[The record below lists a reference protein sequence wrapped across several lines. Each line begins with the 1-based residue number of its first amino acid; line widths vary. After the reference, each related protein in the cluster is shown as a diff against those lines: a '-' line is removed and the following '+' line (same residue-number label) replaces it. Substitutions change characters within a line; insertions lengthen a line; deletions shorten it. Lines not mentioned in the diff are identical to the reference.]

1 MNDDTLF
8 PATRRAALARLDAI
22 QPRAYAATR
31 NHLGGAVT
39 RLSPYLTHGVIT
51 LREVGQTL
59 AGRHHLP
66 VGHKLVSELG
76 WRAYF
81 HHVWQHTGDAI
92 FESLHDGPL
101 PEAAYARTLPDDIRQ
116 GRTGVPVIDRAVATL
131 YRDGWLHN
139 HARMWLASY
148 IVHLRHVHWRVGA
161 DWLYGH
167 LLDGDLASNHL
178 SWQWVAGTGSHKP
191 YLFNA
196 DNVARF
202 APAPW
207 HSPGTVVDTDY
218 ETLDRMARTTR
229 GVREDQTADGM
240 KTTARVDGIADRTGR
255 AGAAVRSR
263 SFDTHPGM
271 WQAEEPPLWH
281 APPTSASI
289 LTAPDPSTVAW
300 RDVWL
305 VHPWALHD
313 TPPPATPVRPLRIG
327 VCVAEFH
334 ARWGWS
340 ERRWRFMTE
349 AMASHTDACWWGD
362 AATLRQAL
370 ASARSVRGLADPHWG
385 NALDPVIQPVAPPAL
400 FPEVPGPCRS
410 FSQYWSRV
418 TKGSRTLADLLER
431 TR

>member
-8 PATRRAALARLDAI
+8 PANRQAALARLDAI
-22 QPRAYAATR
+22 RPSAYAATR
-31 NHLGGAVT
+31 NHLDGAVT

-51 LREVGQTL
+51 LREVGQAL
-59 AGRHHLP
+59 AERHRLP

-81 HHVWQHTGDAI
+81 HHVWQHRGDGILA
-92 FESLHDGPL
+92 SLHEGPL
-101 PEAAYARTLPDDIRQ
+101 PEAAYANTLPDDIRQ
-116 GRTGVPVIDRAVATL
+116 GCTGVPVIDRAVATL

-148 IVHLRHVHWRVGA
+148 IVHLRKVHWRTGA

-202 APAPW
+202 APADW
-207 HSPGTVVDTDY
+207 HSPGTVIDTDY
-218 ETLDRMARTTR
+218 ETLDGLARTAR
-229 GVREDQTADGM
+229 GAQTADEM
-240 KTTARVDGIADRTGR
+240 NTTPRAARIAGR
-255 AGAAVRSR
+255 IGGAEAGVRSR

-281 APPTSASI
+281 APPTSAGI
-289 LTAPDPSTVAW
+289 LIAPDPSTVAG

-305 VHPWALHD
+305 VHPWARHD
-313 TPPPATPVRPLRIG
+313 THPHATSLRIG

-340 ERRWRFMTE
+340 ERRWRFVAE

-362 AATLRQAL
+362 AASLREAL
-370 ASARSVRGLADPHWG
+370 SSARSVRGLANPHWSH
-385 NALDPVIQPVAPPAL
+385 ALDPVVTWSSPPTL
-400 FPEVPGPCRS
+400 FPEVPGTCRS